1 MLMAALRSAKHQQL
15 MFPLKNSVS
24 KVKRCNISFTNL
36 LFIKQLKFTFL
47 YNITWLLNHTQL
59 TTDLAFWNLLFLHG
73 AECKSRLNLVR
84 GNYLCHQPL
93 KCHKWW
99 RHNFSLQ
106 YKYNIKQTSDEN
118 KEKYQLE
125 YYQLIQQQI
134 LQTNITRTVRQ
145 TVRRITNK
153 CWKMQLFGKFLVGLL
168 FLLLTPYVSL
178 VRGVFSSTKSLFF
191 CNSSS
196 RSEPREITSGYL
208 YF

>member
-1 MLMAALRSAKHQQL
+1 MLMVTLRSAKHQQL

-59 TTDLAFWNLLFLHG
+59 PTDLAFWNLLFLHG

-84 GNYLCHQPL
+84 GNYLCHQLL

-106 YKYNIKQTSDEN
+106 YQYNIKQTSDENNITWLLNHTQLPTDLAFWNLLFLHGAECKSRLNLVRGNYLCHQLLKCHKWWRHNFSLQYQYNIKQTSDEN

-134 LQTNITRTVRQ
+134 L
-145 TVRRITNK
+145 
-153 CWKMQLFGKFLVGLL
+153 
-168 FLLLTPYVSL
+168 
-178 VRGVFSSTKSLFF
+178 
-191 CNSSS
+191 
-196 RSEPREITSGYL
+196 
-208 YF
+208 

>member
-1 MLMAALRSAKHQQL
+1 MQYRDIATCVADQLHHFGKVLQKTHGLIEGIYMLMATLRSAKHQQL

-59 TTDLAFWNLLFLHG
+59 PTDLAFWNLLFLHG

-84 GNYLCHQPL
+84 GNYLCHQSL

-106 YKYNIKQTSDEN
+106 Y
-118 KEKYQLE
+118 
-125 YYQLIQQQI
+125 
-134 LQTNITRTVRQ
+134 
-145 TVRRITNK
+145 
-153 CWKMQLFGKFLVGLL
+153 
-168 FLLLTPYVSL
+168 
-178 VRGVFSSTKSLFF
+178 
-191 CNSSS
+191 
-196 RSEPREITSGYL
+196 
-208 YF
+208 